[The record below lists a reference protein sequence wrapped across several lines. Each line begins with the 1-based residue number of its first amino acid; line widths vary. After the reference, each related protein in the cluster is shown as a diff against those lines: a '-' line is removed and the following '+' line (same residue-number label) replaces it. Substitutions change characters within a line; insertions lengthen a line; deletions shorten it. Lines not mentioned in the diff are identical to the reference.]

1 MKYLSSILKCH
12 SNKLESLMR
21 KAYDD
26 KNLRLSEKE
35 ICECEM
41 HIHNIRI
48 YLKNIKHIICKKT
61 L

>member
-1 MKYLSSILKCH
+1 MKYLSNILKCH
-12 SNKLESLMR
+12 SNKLESLMH
-21 KAYDD
+21 KTYND
-26 KNLRLSEKE
+26 NHLRLSEKE

-48 YLKNIKHIICKKT
+48 YLKNIKHIISKKT